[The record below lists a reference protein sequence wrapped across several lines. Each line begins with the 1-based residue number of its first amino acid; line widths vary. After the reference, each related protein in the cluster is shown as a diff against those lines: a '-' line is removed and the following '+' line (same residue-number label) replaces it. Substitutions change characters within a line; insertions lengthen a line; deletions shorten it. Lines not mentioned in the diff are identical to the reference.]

1 MDSVIPEM
9 RRTAKIVNFGL
20 IYGAGPFRM
29 SQELGIPQKE
39 AKTIIEAYFEKYS
52 GIENYIQSTVEKARE
67 LQYVET
73 ILGRRRPVWDID
85 SSNHLHREAAKRMA
99 INMPIQGTNAE
110 MIKLAM
116 IEIQKKMDSKK
127 MFKVYDMW
135 PDIAKESYE
144 QEFSKHEF
152 KDIDHIVFAGMGG
165 SGTIGDVFSSILS
178 KNDIHTSVVKGYLL
192 PKTVDE
198 NTLVVVT
205 SVSGNTQE
213 PLTILKNSKN
223 SKAKFI
229 VFSSGGMIKEYALKN
244 KINYQEIKME
254 HSPRASFSK
263 YIFSMLKSLESVIP
277 VKKSDVLDTVSKME
291 IMQKNISSNNLS
303 ENNNALNIA
312 EWITGTP
319 VIYYPWGLQ
328 SAAIRFKNSLQ
339 ENSNLHVITEDVIEA
354 CHNGIVSWERN
365 SNMQPILIQGHDDYF
380 KTKERWDILKE
391 FFNSKQIQ
399 YKEIHSLSGSI
410 ISKIINLIYLF
421 DYASIY
427 YSVISGI
434 DPSPV
439 SAIDFIKERLS
450 K

>member
-1 MDSVIPEM
+1 MVTKRMNLEDLKKVDSQKMFRVYDIWPEM
-9 RRTAKIVNFGL
+9 
-20 IYGAGPFRM
+20 
-29 SQELGIPQKE
+29 
-39 AKTIIEAYFEKYS
+39 
-52 GIENYIQSTVEKARE
+52 
-67 LQYVET
+67 
-73 ILGRRRPVWDID
+73 
-85 SSNHLHREAAKRMA
+85 
-99 INMPIQGTNAE
+99 
-110 MIKLAM
+110 
-116 IEIQKKMDSKK
+116 
-127 MFKVYDMW
+127 
-135 PDIAKESYE
+135 AKESYE

-192 PKTVDE
+192 PKTVDK
-198 NTLVVVT
+198 NTLVIV
-205 SVSGNTQE
+205 SCVSGNTQE
-213 PLTILKNSKN
+213 SLTVLKNSKN
-223 SKAKFI
+223 SQAKF
-229 VFSSGGMIKEYALKN
+229 VAFSSGGMIKEYSLKN

-254 HSPRASFSK
+254 HSPRASFPR
-263 YIFSMLKSLESVIP
+263 YMFSILKTLESIIY
-277 VKKSDVLDTVSKME
+277 VKKSDVSDAISKME
-291 IMQKNISSNNLS
+291 KTCKCISSNNLNQ
-303 ENNNALNIA
+303 NNDALNIA
-312 EWITGTP
+312 EWITGIP

-354 CHNGIVSWERN
+354 CHNGIVSWEKN

-380 KTKERWDILKE
+380 KTKERWKILKE

>member
-1 MDSVIPEM
+1 MVTQRMNLEDLEKIDSQKMFRTYDIWPEM
-9 RRTAKIVNFGL
+9 
-20 IYGAGPFRM
+20 
-29 SQELGIPQKE
+29 
-39 AKTIIEAYFEKYS
+39 
-52 GIENYIQSTVEKARE
+52 
-67 LQYVET
+67 
-73 ILGRRRPVWDID
+73 
-85 SSNHLHREAAKRMA
+85 
-99 INMPIQGTNAE
+99 
-110 MIKLAM
+110 
-116 IEIQKKMDSKK
+116 
-127 MFKVYDMW
+127 
-135 PDIAKESYE
+135 AKESYE

-192 PKTVDE
+192 PKTVDK
-198 NTLVVVT
+198 NTLVIVS

-213 PLTILKNSKN
+213 SLTVLKNSKN
-223 SKAKFI
+223 SQAKF
-229 VFSSGGMIKEYALKN
+229 VAFSSGGMIKEYSLKN

-254 HSPRASFSK
+254 HSPRASFPR
-263 YIFSMLKSLESVIP
+263 YMFSILKTLESIIY
-277 VKKSDVLDTVSKME
+277 VKKSDVSDAISKME
-291 IMQKNISSNNLS
+291 KTCKCISSNNLNQ
-303 ENNNALNIA
+303 NNDALNIA
-312 EWITGTP
+312 EWITGIP

-339 ENSNLHVITEDVIEA
+339 ENSNLHVITEDLIEA
-354 CHNGIVSWERN
+354 CHNGIVSWEKN

-380 KTKERWDILKE
+380 KTKERWKILKE

>member
-1 MDSVIPEM
+1 MF
-9 RRTAKIVNFGL
+9 K
-20 IYGAGPFRM
+20 
-29 SQELGIPQKE
+29 
-39 AKTIIEAYFEKYS
+39 
-52 GIENYIQSTVEKARE
+52 
-67 LQYVET
+67 
-73 ILGRRRPVWDID
+73 
-85 SSNHLHREAAKRMA
+85 KRMNLEELEK
-99 INMPIQGTNAE
+99 I
-110 MIKLAM
+110 
-116 IEIQKKMDSKK
+116 DSKK
-127 MFKVYDMW
+127 IYKVYDRW

-144 QEFSKHEF
+144 QQFSKPEF
-152 KDIDHIVFAGMGG
+152 DDIDHIVFAGMGG
-165 SGTIGDVFSSILS
+165 SGTIGDTFSSILS

-213 PLTILKNSKN
+213 PLLILENSKN

-254 HSPRASFSK
+254 HSPRASFPK
-263 YIFSMLKSLESVIP
+263 YVFSILKTLESVIS
-277 VKKSDVLDTVSKME
+277 VKKSDVFDAISKME
-291 IMQKNISSNNLS
+291 IMRKNIFSNNLN
-303 ENNNALNIA
+303 ENNAALNLA
-312 EWITGTP
+312 KWITGTP
-319 VIYYPWGLQ
+319 VLYYPWGLQ

-339 ENSNLHVITEDVIEA
+339 ENSKLHAITEDVIEA

-365 SNMQPILIQGHDDYF
+365 SNMQPVLIQGHDDYF
-380 KTKERWDILKE
+380 KTIERWRILKE
-391 FFNSKQIQ
+391 FFNSKQIE
-399 YKEIHSLSGSI
+399 YKEISSVEGNI
-410 ISKIINLIYLF
+410 ISKIINLIYLL

-427 YSVISGI
+427 HSVISGI